1 MVIWISIV
9 IIVLVLYF
17 GIYYL
22 YDEYK
27 TDIKEIKEDYNNL
40 EKKYVDLNGKY
51 EIMKQLVN
59 FLYDEVE
66 GGEKKWKHLE

>member
-1 MVIWISIV
+1 MIIWISIV

-27 TDIKEIKEDYNNL
+27 TNIKEIKEDYNNL
-40 EKKYVDLNGKY
+40 EKKYVDLNSQY
-51 EIMKQLVN
+51 EILKQLIN

-66 GGEKKWKHLE
+66 GGNK

>member
-27 TDIKEIKEDYNNL
+27 NDIKEIKEDYNNL

-66 GGEKKWKHLE
+66 GGEKK

>member
-66 GGEKKWKHLE
+66 GGEKK